1 MADLETE
8 FRLEEAAKRERMR
21 AGLAALKQRWWQV
34 VAGTLAGG
42 ALGFGASF
50 AFTPRFMSTT
60 LFIPPQ
66 QQQSSAASALA
77 SLSSLSGL
85 VGGAGI
91 KSSAD
96 QYISMLEG
104 VTVSDRIIDKF
115 GLAKVYDTDFKDETR
130 TKLSKR
136 VTIAAGKKDGL
147 IRVDVE
153 DTDPRRAAAMA
164 NQYVEEL
171 RFMTAHLAVTEAQ
184 QRRAFFE
191 RLLNDTKQKLIAA
204 QVAVEASGFN
214 PGALKAEPKSAAET
228 YARIKAELTSAQVK
242 LQVLHGSLAD
252 NSAEVIQQTNVVKA
266 LSEQVARLET
276 SQAADHDSPDYI
288 SRYRDFKYQETLFDL
303 YSKQYELARL
313 DESREGAMIQV
324 VDEAQPAER
333 RMFPR
338 RSIFARLGLALGAL
352 VAGGLLWRRG
362 ATSAPSQ
369 A

>member
-1 MADLETE
+1 MEDMDIEL
-8 FRLEEAAKRERMR
+8 RREEAAKRARMR
-21 AGLAALKQRWWQV
+21 AGLAELKQRWYLI
-34 VAGTLAGG
+34 AGAVLVGG
-42 ALGFGASF
+42 AIGYGASW
-50 AFTPRFMSTT
+50 AFKPRFLSST

-66 QQQSSAASALA
+66 QQQGGAAAALA

-104 VTVSDRIIDKF
+104 VTVSDRIIGKF
-115 GLAKVYDTDFKDETR
+115 DLAKVYDTDYKDETR
-130 TKLSKR
+130 AKLAKR
-136 VTIAAGKKDGL
+136 VTVAAGKKDGL

-153 DTDPRRAAAMA
+153 DTDPKRAAAMA

-191 RLLNDTKQKLIAA
+191 RLLNETKQKLIAA

-214 PGALKAEPKSAAET
+214 PGALKAEPKSAAEA
-228 YARIKAELTSAQVK
+228 YARIRADLTAAQVK
-242 LQVLHGSLAD
+242 LQVMHGSLAD
-252 NSAEVIQQTNVVKA
+252 NSAEVLQQSNMVKA
-266 LSEQVARLET
+266 LSDQVAHLES
-276 SQAADHDSPDYI
+276 SQTADKDSPDYI

-313 DESREGAMIQV
+313 DESREGATIQV

-333 RMFPR
+333 KMFPR
-338 RSIFARLGLALGAL
+338 RSIFARLGAGLAALL
-352 VAGGLLWRRG
+352 VAGLLWRRG
-362 ATSAPSQ
+362 TAAAPPQ